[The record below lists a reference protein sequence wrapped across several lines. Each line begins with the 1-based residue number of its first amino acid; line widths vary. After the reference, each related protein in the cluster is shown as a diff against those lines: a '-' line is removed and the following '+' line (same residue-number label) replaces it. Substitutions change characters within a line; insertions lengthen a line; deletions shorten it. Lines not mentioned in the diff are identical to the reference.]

1 MLESVEESGLARL
14 AGAGGSAA
22 VPEPCPPKSDTV
34 HQEAAPGRSIR
45 GAVRAIPAGP
55 EAHRATPT
63 PPHWRRDTHDAGGI
77 MQNAAHL
84 SGGE

>member
-45 GAVRAIPAGP
+45 GAARAIPAARRHAEPRQRRRTGD
-55 EAHRATPT
+55 ATRMT
-63 PPHWRRDTHDAGGI
+63 PAESCKMLRI
-77 MQNAAHL
+77 
-84 SGGE
+84 